1 VTAGVSTGE
10 RAATAGMRRWL
21 EAAAAERARR
31 GDVRH
36 DDVRRN
42 PETQVGLLDLAS
54 NDYLGLAG
62 DERLQA
68 AAIEATRRF
77 GTGSRAS
84 RVVTGTSAV
93 HAELEHELA
102 RLTGQ
107 PACLVFASGYAANL
121 GVLTA
126 LGSPDTLLV
135 TDAHIHA
142 SLIDASRL
150 SRSPVRICPH
160 RDLDVLEQVLRDRAE
175 PRGVVVVESIYSVL
189 GDATDL
195 AATAALCAE
204 YDALLVVD
212 EAHGVGVAGDGR
224 GAVHAA
230 GLSGAEHVVITA
242 TLSKAL
248 GSQGGAVL
256 GSELLREHLVNTAR
270 TFIFDTALAPA
281 PAAAAAAACRV
292 IAAEPQRVA
301 KLHEVAAAIADAAR
315 VARAPGAV
323 QSVEVGSAEAAVAA
337 AHRMYDAGVLVGCFR
352 PPSVPDGISRLRL
365 TARAGIGVESAAA
378 AAALAA
384 ESARGGPGSRPA
396 PGGRTRFSP
405 APVPPPGSH

>member
-1 VTAGVSTGE
+1 MCA
-10 RAATAGMRRWL
+10 WL
-21 EAAAAERARR
+21 EAAAADRARTGR
-31 GDVRH
+31 VRH
-36 DDVRRN
+36 DDVTRN
-42 PETQVGLLDLAS
+42 PATQGELLDLAS

-62 DERLQA
+62 HERLQE
-68 AAIEATRRF
+68 AAIEATWRF
-77 GTGSRAS
+77 GTGSCAS

-93 HAELEHELA
+93 HAELESELA

-107 PACLVFASGYAANL
+107 PACLAFASGYAANL

-126 LGSPDTLLV
+126 LGSPDTLLI

-142 SLIDASRL
+142 SLIDAARL

-160 RDLDVLEQVLRDRAE
+160 RDLEALRRLLRTRSQPRAL
-175 PRGVVVVESIYSVL
+175 VAVESIYSVL
-189 GDATDL
+189 GDASDL

-204 YDALLVVD
+204 HDALLVVD
-212 EAHGVGVAGDGR
+212 EAHGIGVAGSGR

-230 GLSGAEHVVITA
+230 GLAGAEHVAITV

-281 PAAAAAAACRV
+281 PAAAATAACRV
-292 IAAEPQRVA
+292 IVAEPQRVQE
-301 KLHEVAAAIADAAR
+301 LHKVAAAIAAA
-315 VARAPGAV
+315 AGIERAAGAV
-323 QSVEVGSAEAAVAA
+323 QSVEVGAPEAAVAA
-337 AHRMYDAGVLVGCFR
+337 AQRMYEAGVLVGCFR

-365 TARAGIGVESAAA
+365 TARAGIGARAAVA

-384 ESARGGPGSRPA
+384 EAARHGAPA
-396 PGGRTRFSP
+396 AVGAR
-405 APVPPPGSH
+405 